1 MNAPDPQVPGPG
13 EGGNPGSLRARL
25 ADAWRVEFSN
35 LRFRLLFWTLLA
47 GLLPVGR
54 ANALRTAFIRAMG
67 VRIGPDTV
75 FLAMPKIQ
83 SQNPGPLGLRLAIG
97 ARCSVGARVI
107 LEFGEKLT
115 IGDRV
120 SLADGVVI
128 LTTTHELG
136 PRERRAGAVVRSPV
150 VIGNDVEIGVDA
162 IILPGANI
170 GDGARVLHNSV
181 VNGTVAPGE
190 TVSGIPARPLRQS
203 QQESGAR

>member
-1 MNAPDPQVPGPG
+1 MNVSDQQQPGPA
-13 EGGNPGSLRARL
+13 EGKSGSLRTRL
-25 ADAWRVEFSN
+25 VDAWRVEFSN
-35 LRFRLLFWTLLA
+35 LRFPMLFWTLLA
-47 GLLPVGR
+47 SLLPAGR
-54 ANALRTAFIRAMG
+54 ANGLRTAIIRAMG
-67 VRIGPDTV
+67 VRVGPQTR

-83 SQNPGPLGLRLAIG
+83 SQNPGALGPRLVIG

-107 LEFGEKLT
+107 LEFGDKLT

-128 LTTTHELG
+128 LTTTHEIG
-136 PRERRAGAVVRSPV
+136 PRERRAGNVVRSPV

-181 VNGTVAPGE
+181 VNGTVAPGA
-190 TVSGIPARPLRQS
+190 TVSGIPARPLRQV
-203 QQESGAR
+203 QKESGAP